1 MTNKIDWK
9 SEEIISQLRELAENT
24 LSSKDIAAILSDRL
38 SVKVNDRSV
47 RRVANENDIELKM
60 SKNNGYNEK
69 NHIEVERHAD
79 GSIEK
84 VKSIEMTEE
93 QSKDDGFLLK
103 AHGFD
108 PEKWEIINA
117 KTGFW
122 EQNSN
127 NSGKTKL
134 YSSRITV
141 KPIKN
146 AITPEMVARKLNGKI
161 SPITIKNEQIG
172 RDNLVIPLFDMHF
185 GIETFESLQDKLEQV
200 VYRIHNG
207 YENITIIVGGDYLH
221 SNEMDKTVT
230 VKGTI
235 LDDVDNEKA
244 LDDATRFMSILIE
257 ESIKNSKNV
266 NVYAIGGNHD
276 FSKQYMFIW
285 GLKMKYPQ
293 VDIDLTMET
302 RTAFNIGHVGIMVA
316 HGDVAVKRLPMLFAT
331 EYTDVWANSTYRA
344 VFTGHIHTEKKEDID
359 GVMLWRFGTPKKS
372 DPYEKKNGFT
382 MARKHLQLLE
392 FNDNRLLSTYEV
404 E

>member
-146 AITPEMVARKLNGKI
+146 EFSIDKVIEKLTQEVKPYHAPKNTFKSKNNMVL
-161 SPITIKNEQIG
+161 
-172 RDNLVIPLFDMHF
+172 PLADMHF
-185 GIETFESLQDKLEQV
+185 GITKLHDLEQHIDNMLPKLQQEHDTFV
-200 VYRIHNG
+200 IEQLGDLFHSSQMWSAQTMKGTLLDEVDMVEAVDNAKTFFD
-207 YENITIIVGGDYLH
+207 TIIKNINANKIIIKQMAGNHSGNMEYMFMEYLKAKYPDV
-221 SNEMDKTVT
+221 E
-230 VKGTI
+230 
-235 LDDVDNEKA
+235 VDNNVKYR
-244 LDDATRFMSILIE
+244 DAYILG
-257 ESIKNSKNV
+257 NV
-266 NVYAIGGNHD
+266 GIMMAHGD
-276 FSKQYMFIW
+276 FARKGLVSLFPNEFKKIW
-285 GLKMKYPQ
+285 GLSEQAY
-293 VDIDLTMET
+293 IHS
-302 RTAFNIGHVGIMVA
+302 GHFHTQKTTDEGGI
-316 HGDVAVKRLPMLFAT
+316 
-331 EYTDVWANSTYRA
+331 VWQQ
-344 VFTGHIHTEKKEDID
+344 
-359 GVMLWRFGTPKKS
+359 FGTIKPNDKYEISNGWTLSKKTL
-372 DPYEKKNGFT
+372 Y
-382 MARKHLQLLE
+382 LLE
-392 FNDNRLLSTYEV
+392 YSEDALVAEYYI
-404 E
+404 

>member
-69 NHIEVERHAD
+69 NHVEVERHAD

-93 QSKDDGFLLK
+93 QSKDDDFLLK

-146 AITPEMVARKLNGKI
+146 EFSIDKVIEKLTQEVTPYHTPKNTFKSKNNMVL
-161 SPITIKNEQIG
+161 
-172 RDNLVIPLFDMHF
+172 PLADMHF
-185 GIETFESLQDKLEQV
+185 GITKLHDLEPHIDNMLPKLQQEHDIFVIEQL
-200 VYRIHNG
+200 
-207 YENITIIVGGDYLH
+207 GDLFH
-221 SNEMDKTVT
+221 SSQMWSAQTM
-230 VKGTI
+230 KGTL
-235 LDDVDNEKA
+235 LDEVDMVEAVDDAKTFFDIIIKNINANKIIIKQMAGNHSGNMEYMFMEYLKAKYPDVEVDNNIKFR
-244 LDDATRFMSILIE
+244 DAYLLG
-257 ESIKNSKNV
+257 NV
-266 NVYAIGGNHD
+266 GIMLAHGD
-276 FSKQYMFIW
+276 FARKGLVSLFPNEFKKIW
-285 GLKMKYPQ
+285 GLSEQAY
-293 VDIDLTMET
+293 IHS
-302 RTAFNIGHVGIMVA
+302 GHFHTQKTTDEGGI
-316 HGDVAVKRLPMLFAT
+316 
-331 EYTDVWANSTYRA
+331 VWQQ
-344 VFTGHIHTEKKEDID
+344 
-359 GVMLWRFGTPKKS
+359 FGTIKPNDKYEISSGWTLSKKTL
-372 DPYEKKNGFT
+372 Y
-382 MARKHLQLLE
+382 LLE
-392 FNDNRLLSTYEV
+392 YSEDALVAEYYV
-404 E
+404 

>member
-84 VKSIEMTEE
+84 LKSIEMTEE

-146 AITPEMVARKLNGKI
+146 EFSIDKVIEQLTQEVKPYLIPKNTFKSKNNMVL
-161 SPITIKNEQIG
+161 
-172 RDNLVIPLFDMHF
+172 PLADMHF
-185 GIETFESLQDKLEQV
+185 GITKLHDLEQHIDNMLPKLQQEHDIFV
-200 VYRIHNG
+200 I
-207 YENITIIVGGDYLH
+207 EQLGDLFH
-221 SNEMDKTVT
+221 SSQMWSTQT
-230 VKGTI
+230 MKGTL
-235 LDDVDNEKA
+235 LDEVDMVEAVDDAKTFFDIIIKNINANKIIIKQMAGNHSGNMEYMFMEYLKAKYPDVEVDNNVKYR
-244 LDDATRFMSILIE
+244 DAYLLGNVGIMLAHGDFARKGLISLFPNE
-257 ESIKNSKNV
+257 FKR
-266 NVYAIGGNHD
+266 
-276 FSKQYMFIW
+276 IW
-285 GLKMKYPQ
+285 GLSEQAY
-293 VDIDLTMET
+293 IHS
-302 RTAFNIGHVGIMVA
+302 GHFHTQKTTDEGGI
-316 HGDVAVKRLPMLFAT
+316 
-331 EYTDVWANSTYRA
+331 VWQQ
-344 VFTGHIHTEKKEDID
+344 
-359 GVMLWRFGTPKKS
+359 FGTIKPNDKYEISNGWTLSKKTL
-372 DPYEKKNGFT
+372 Y
-382 MARKHLQLLE
+382 LLE
-392 FNDNRLLSTYEV
+392 YSEDALVAEYYI
-404 E
+404 

>member
-84 VKSIEMTEE
+84 LKSIEMTEE

-146 AITPEMVARKLNGKI
+146 EFSIDKVIEQLTQEVKPYHI
-161 SPITIKNEQIG
+161 PKNTFKSK
-172 RDNLVIPLFDMHF
+172 NNMVIPLADMHF
-185 GIETFESLQDKLEQV
+185 GITKLHDLEQHIDNMLPKLQQEHDIFV
-200 VYRIHNG
+200 I
-207 YENITIIVGGDYLH
+207 EQLGDLFH
-221 SNEMDKTVT
+221 SSQMWSTQT
-230 VKGTI
+230 MKGTL
-235 LDDVDNEKA
+235 LDEVDMIEAVDDAKTFFDIIIKNINANKIIIKQMAGNHSGNMEYMFMEYLKAKYPDVQVDNNVKYR
-244 LDDATRFMSILIE
+244 DAYLLG
-257 ESIKNSKNV
+257 NV
-266 NVYAIGGNHD
+266 GIMMAHGD
-276 FSKQYMFIW
+276 FARKGLVSLFPNEFKKIW
-285 GLKMKYPQ
+285 GLSEQSY
-293 VDIDLTMET
+293 IHS
-302 RTAFNIGHVGIMVA
+302 GHFHTQKTTDEGGI
-316 HGDVAVKRLPMLFAT
+316 
-331 EYTDVWANSTYRA
+331 VWQQ
-344 VFTGHIHTEKKEDID
+344 
-359 GVMLWRFGTPKKS
+359 FGTIKPNDKYEISNGWTLSKKTL
-372 DPYEKKNGFT
+372 Y
-382 MARKHLQLLE
+382 LLE
-392 FNDNRLLSTYEV
+392 YSEDALVAEYYI
-404 E
+404 

>member
-9 SEEIISQLRELAENT
+9 SEEIISQLRELAENS

-47 RRVANENDIELKM
+47 RRVANENDIKLKM

-69 NHIEVERHAD
+69 NHVEVERHAD

-93 QSKDDGFLLK
+93 QSKDDDFLLK

-146 AITPEMVARKLNGKI
+146 EFSIDEVIEKLTQEVKPYHISRNTFESQNNMVL
-161 SPITIKNEQIG
+161 
-172 RDNLVIPLFDMHF
+172 PLADMHF
-185 GIETFESLQDKLEQV
+185 GITKLYDLEQHINNMLPKLRQEHDIFV
-200 VYRIHNG
+200 I
-207 YENITIIVGGDYLH
+207 EQLGDLFH
-221 SNEMDKTVT
+221 SSQMWSTQT
-230 VKGTI
+230 MKGTL
-235 LDDVDNEKA
+235 LDEVDMVEAVDDAKTFFDIIIKNINANKIIIKQMAGNHSGNMEYMFMEYLKAKYPDVEVDNNVKYR
-244 LDDATRFMSILIE
+244 DAYLLG
-257 ESIKNSKNV
+257 NV
-266 NVYAIGGNHD
+266 GIMMAHGD
-276 FSKQYMFIW
+276 FARKGLVSLFPNEFKKIW
-285 GLKMKYPQ
+285 GLSEQAY
-293 VDIDLTMET
+293 IHS
-302 RTAFNIGHVGIMVA
+302 GHFHTQKTTDEGGI
-316 HGDVAVKRLPMLFAT
+316 
-331 EYTDVWANSTYRA
+331 VWQQ
-344 VFTGHIHTEKKEDID
+344 
-359 GVMLWRFGTPKKS
+359 FGTIKPNDKYEISNGWTLSKKTL
-372 DPYEKKNGFT
+372 Y
-382 MARKHLQLLE
+382 LLE
-392 FNDNRLLSTYEV
+392 YSQDALVAEYYV
-404 E
+404 

>member
-84 VKSIEMTEE
+84 LKSIEMTEE

-103 AHGFD
+103 AHGFN

-146 AITPEMVARKLNGKI
+146 EFSIDKVIEKLTQEVKPYYTPKNTFKSKNNMVL
-161 SPITIKNEQIG
+161 
-172 RDNLVIPLFDMHF
+172 PLADMHF
-185 GIETFESLQDKLEQV
+185 GITKLHDLEQHIDNMLLKLQQEHDIFV
-200 VYRIHNG
+200 I
-207 YENITIIVGGDYLH
+207 EQLGDLFH
-221 SNEMDKTVT
+221 SSQMWSTQT
-230 VKGTI
+230 MKGTL
-235 LDDVDNEKA
+235 LDEVDMVEAVDNAKTFF
-244 LDDATRFMSILIE
+244 DII
-257 ESIKNSKNV
+257 IKNINANKIIIKQM
-266 NVYAIGGNHD
+266 AGNH
-276 FSKQYMFIW
+276 SGNMEYMFMEYLKAKYPDVEVDNNVKYRDAYLLGNVGIMMAHGDFARKGLVSLFPNEFKKIW
-285 GLKMKYPQ
+285 GLSEQAY
-293 VDIDLTMET
+293 IHS
-302 RTAFNIGHVGIMVA
+302 GHFHTQKTTDEGGI
-316 HGDVAVKRLPMLFAT
+316 
-331 EYTDVWANSTYRA
+331 VWQQ
-344 VFTGHIHTEKKEDID
+344 
-359 GVMLWRFGTPKKS
+359 FGTIKPNDKYEISNGWTLSKKTL
-372 DPYEKKNGFT
+372 Y
-382 MARKHLQLLE
+382 LLE
-392 FNDNRLLSTYEV
+392 YSEDALVAEYYI
-404 E
+404 

>member
-146 AITPEMVARKLNGKI
+146 EFSIDKVIEKLTQEVTPYHTPKNTFKSKNNMVL
-161 SPITIKNEQIG
+161 
-172 RDNLVIPLFDMHF
+172 PLADMHF
-185 GIETFESLQDKLEQV
+185 GITKLHDLEQHIDNMLPKLQQEHDIFV
-200 VYRIHNG
+200 I
-207 YENITIIVGGDYLH
+207 EQLGDLFH
-221 SNEMDKTVT
+221 SSQMWSTQT
-230 VKGTI
+230 MKGTL
-235 LDDVDNEKA
+235 LDEVDMVEAVDDAKTFFDIIIKNINANKIIIKQMAGNHSGNMEYMFMEYLKAKYPDVEVDNNVKYR
-244 LDDATRFMSILIE
+244 DAYLLG
-257 ESIKNSKNV
+257 NV
-266 NVYAIGGNHD
+266 GIMMAHGD
-276 FSKQYMFIW
+276 FARKGLVSLFPNEFKKIW
-285 GLKMKYPQ
+285 GLSEQAY
-293 VDIDLTMET
+293 IHS
-302 RTAFNIGHVGIMVA
+302 GHFHTQKTTDEGGI
-316 HGDVAVKRLPMLFAT
+316 
-331 EYTDVWANSTYRA
+331 VWQQ
-344 VFTGHIHTEKKEDID
+344 
-359 GVMLWRFGTPKKS
+359 FGTIKPNDKYEISNGWTLSKKTL
-372 DPYEKKNGFT
+372 Y
-382 MARKHLQLLE
+382 LLE
-392 FNDNRLLSTYEV
+392 YSEDALVAEYYI
-404 E
+404 

>member
-108 PEKWEIINA
+108 PERWEIINA

-146 AITPEMVARKLNGKI
+146 EFSIDKVIEKLTQEVKPYHIPKNTFKSKNNMVL
-161 SPITIKNEQIG
+161 
-172 RDNLVIPLFDMHF
+172 PLADMHF
-185 GIETFESLQDKLEQV
+185 GITKLHDLEQHIDNMLPKLQQEHDIFV
-200 VYRIHNG
+200 I
-207 YENITIIVGGDYLH
+207 EQLGDLFH
-221 SNEMDKTVT
+221 SSQMWSAQTM
-230 VKGTI
+230 KGTL
-235 LDDVDNEKA
+235 LDEVDMVEAVDNAKTFF
-244 LDDATRFMSILIE
+244 DII
-257 ESIKNSKNV
+257 IKNINANKIV
-266 NVYAIGGNHD
+266 IKQMAGNH
-276 FSKQYMFIW
+276 SGNMEYMFMEYLKAKYPDVEVDNNVKYRDAYILGNVGIMMAHGDFARKGLVSLFPNEFKKIW
-285 GLKMKYPQ
+285 GLSEQAY
-293 VDIDLTMET
+293 IHS
-302 RTAFNIGHVGIMVA
+302 GHFHTQKTTDEGGI
-316 HGDVAVKRLPMLFAT
+316 
-331 EYTDVWANSTYRA
+331 VWQQ
-344 VFTGHIHTEKKEDID
+344 
-359 GVMLWRFGTPKKS
+359 FGTIKPNDKYEISNGWTLSKKTL
-372 DPYEKKNGFT
+372 Y
-382 MARKHLQLLE
+382 LLE
-392 FNDNRLLSTYEV
+392 YSEDALVAEYYI
-404 E
+404 

>member
-9 SEEIISQLRELAENT
+9 SEEIISQLRELAENS

-69 NHIEVERHAD
+69 NHVEVERHAD

-84 VKSIEMTEE
+84 LKSIEMTEE
-93 QSKDDGFLLK
+93 QSKDDSFLLK

-146 AITPEMVARKLNGKI
+146 EFSIDKVIEKLTQEVKPYHTPKNTFKSKNNMVL
-161 SPITIKNEQIG
+161 
-172 RDNLVIPLFDMHF
+172 PLADMHF
-185 GIETFESLQDKLEQV
+185 GITKLHDLEQHIDNMLPKLQQEHDIFV
-200 VYRIHNG
+200 IEQLGDLFHSSQMWSTQTMKGTLLDEVDMV
-207 YENITIIVGGDYLH
+207 EAVDDAKTFFDTIIKNINANKIIIKQMAGNHSGNMEYMFMEYLKAKYPDV
-221 SNEMDKTVT
+221 E
-230 VKGTI
+230 
-235 LDDVDNEKA
+235 VDNNVKYR
-244 LDDATRFMSILIE
+244 DAYLLG
-257 ESIKNSKNV
+257 NV
-266 NVYAIGGNHD
+266 GIMMAHGD
-276 FSKQYMFIW
+276 FARKGLVSLFPNEFKKIW
-285 GLKMKYPQ
+285 GLSEQAY
-293 VDIDLTMET
+293 IHS
-302 RTAFNIGHVGIMVA
+302 GHFHTQKTTDEGGI
-316 HGDVAVKRLPMLFAT
+316 
-331 EYTDVWANSTYRA
+331 VWQQ
-344 VFTGHIHTEKKEDID
+344 
-359 GVMLWRFGTPKKS
+359 FGTIKPNDKYEISNGWTLSKKTL
-372 DPYEKKNGFT
+372 Y
-382 MARKHLQLLE
+382 LLE
-392 FNDNRLLSTYEV
+392 YSEDALVAEYYV
-404 E
+404 

>member
-9 SEEIISQLRELAENT
+9 SEEIISQLRELAENS

-47 RRVANENDIELKM
+47 RRVANENNIKLKM

-69 NHIEVERHAD
+69 NHVEVERHAD

-93 QSKDDGFLLK
+93 QSKDDDFLLK

-146 AITPEMVARKLNGKI
+146 EFSIDEVIEKLTQEVKPYHTSRNTFESQNNMVL
-161 SPITIKNEQIG
+161 
-172 RDNLVIPLFDMHF
+172 PLADMHF
-185 GIETFESLQDKLEQV
+185 GITKLYDLEQHINNMLPKLRQEHDIFV
-200 VYRIHNG
+200 I
-207 YENITIIVGGDYLH
+207 EQLGDLFH
-221 SNEMDKTVT
+221 SSQMWSTQT
-230 VKGTI
+230 MKGTL
-235 LDDVDNEKA
+235 LDEVDMVEAVDDAKTFFDIIIKNINANKIIIKQMAGNHSGNMEYMFMEYLKAKYPDVEVDNNVKYR
-244 LDDATRFMSILIE
+244 DAYLLG
-257 ESIKNSKNV
+257 NV
-266 NVYAIGGNHD
+266 GIMMAHGD
-276 FSKQYMFIW
+276 FARKGLVSLFPNEFKKIW
-285 GLKMKYPQ
+285 GLSEQAY
-293 VDIDLTMET
+293 IHS
-302 RTAFNIGHVGIMVA
+302 GHFHTQKTTDEGGI
-316 HGDVAVKRLPMLFAT
+316 
-331 EYTDVWANSTYRA
+331 VWQQ
-344 VFTGHIHTEKKEDID
+344 
-359 GVMLWRFGTPKKS
+359 FGTIKPNDKYEISNGWTLSKKTL
-372 DPYEKKNGFT
+372 Y
-382 MARKHLQLLE
+382 LLE
-392 FNDNRLLSTYEV
+392 YSQDALVAEYYI
-404 E
+404 